1 MPKTKVKKRRVT
13 KTKVIPNPGT
23 TGVNKIL
30 IDNFISLQKVMTNLS
45 LRFDELSSQIS
56 KLLELFEIS
65 AKSLAKND
73 FESEKGNKNSEDII
87 EKLDNLI
94 DQNKTIAK
102 GLTLMHEM
110 NPERKLQPPR
120 PRPSQSPEQRTP
132 VKTNEYQKSISSRDE
147 KEI

>member
-13 KTKVIPNPGT
+13 KTKVIPNPRK

-73 FESEKGNKNSEDII
+73 FESEKGNKDSEDII

-94 DQNKTIAK
+94 DQNKTTINK
-102 GLTLMHEM
+102 LNSILTKYQMYIDYY
-110 NPERKLQPPR
+110 PR
-120 PRPSQSPEQRTP
+120 IKDKKNKWVIDTIYLPIYVVEPK
-132 VKTNEYQKSISSRDE
+132 KTHNK
-147 KEI
+147 

>member
-1 MPKTKVKKRRVT
+1 
-13 KTKVIPNPGT
+13 
-23 TGVNKIL
+23 
-30 IDNFISLQKVMTNLS
+30 MTNLS

-94 DQNKTIAK
+94 DQNKTIAR
-102 GLTLMHEM
+102 GLTLMHEVR
-110 NPERKLQPPR
+110 PERKLQPTR
-120 PRPSQSPEQRTP
+120 PGDPQLSEQRDSAGI
-132 VKTNEYQKSISSRDE
+132 NEYQKSISSRDE
-147 KEI
+147 RAKP